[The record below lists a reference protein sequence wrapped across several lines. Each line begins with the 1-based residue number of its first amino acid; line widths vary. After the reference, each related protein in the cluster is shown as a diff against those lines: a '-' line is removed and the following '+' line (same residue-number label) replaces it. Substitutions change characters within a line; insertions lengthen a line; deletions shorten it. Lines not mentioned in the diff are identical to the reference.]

1 MWKQGGGGGA
11 QNESGERGFGAG
23 RGRTGI
29 NHLSTVFMGVDNGVD
44 NGSPPRLLDG
54 HRVFEGGQ
62 LGGQ

>member
-1 MWKQGGGGGA
+1 MEARGWRGSS
-11 QNESGERGFGAG
+11 ERERGTRFWGG
-23 RGRTGI
+23 EGPTRDQSF
-29 NHLSTVFMGVDNGVD
+29 NTVFMGVDNGVD